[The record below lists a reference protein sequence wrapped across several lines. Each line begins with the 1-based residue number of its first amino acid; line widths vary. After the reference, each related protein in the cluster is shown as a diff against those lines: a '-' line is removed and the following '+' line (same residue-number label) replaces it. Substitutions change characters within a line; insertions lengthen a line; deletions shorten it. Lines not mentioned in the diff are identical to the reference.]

1 MPAGREGDGCDPRR
15 LPDPSS
21 VLRPAEARP
30 LSICPADDIFNRPAR
45 AGTVPPLSLSRRHAV
60 HSLPSPRRTLSP
72 AATPYTLSR
81 RHAVHSLPSPATVP
95 PSVSRP
101 MPPVPRHV
109 LLLFV
114 ALPLAFSL
122 PPKSTNPPA
131 AGAAGGFRKSY
142 PAGAEPHDATP
153 AYRMRTR
160 ITPFVPARARAVS
173 SLGQEAMSMSV

>member
-45 AGTVPPLSLSRRHAV
+45 AGTVPPLS
-60 HSLPSPRRTLSP
+60 
-72 AATPYTLSR
+72 LSR